1 MLTDEIKVLLSVT
14 AVSMITVF
22 MIVAALGL

>member
-14 AVSMITVF
+14 AVSMATVF
-22 MIVAALGL
+22 IIVAALGL